1 MIKWETDEIQI
12 IYFED
17 IKGEVKILVKV
28 IAIANQKGGVGKT
41 TTTVNLAACLAQKGR
56 KVLLIDSDP
65 QGNSTSGLGFDKRDI
80 KKCIYDTLIDDV
92 PMKELIIHSSYDNL
106 DVLPAT
112 IQLAGAEIEL
122 VSLMNR
128 EGRLKSSLERV
139 KHDYDYVLIDTPPT
153 LGFLTLN
160 ALVASDMVLIPIQTQ
175 FFALMGLSMI
185 LDLLE
190 LIKTDLGYDIKKR
203 YLLTIFDPR
212 TKMAKEIVAQVKE
225 SLGEDVFKTVIP
237 NNIRLAEAPS
247 YGLPIS
253 IHAPDSPGALAYS
266 NLAKEVMAL

>member
-1 MIKWETDEIQI
+1 MQI
-12 IYFED
+12 
-17 IKGEVKILVKV
+17 
-28 IAIANQKGGVGKT
+28 IAIANQKGGCGKT
-41 TTTVNLAACLAQKGR
+41 TTAVNLAAYLALNGKR
-56 KVLLIDSDP
+56 TLLVDLDP
-65 QGNSTSGLGFDKRDI
+65 QGSSTRHLGLNELDKTMYDVMMRGLDI
-80 KKCIYDTLIDDV
+80 RALIKNTMVSDLDIA
-92 PMKELIIHSSYDNL
+92 PTNNFLGKAELELASKLTARES
-106 DVLPAT
+106 VLRPK
-112 IQLAGAEIEL
+112 L
-122 VSLMNR
+122 R
-128 EGRLKSSLERV
+128 SLEG
-139 KHDYDYVLIDTPPT
+139 YDYVLIDTPPT

-190 LIKTDLGYDIKKR
+190 LIKSDLGYDIKKR
-203 YLLTIFDPR
+203 YLLTLFDPR

-247 YGLPIS
+247 YGLPITL
-253 IHAPDSPGALAYS
+253 HAPDSPGALAYS

>member
-1 MIKWETDEIQI
+1 MQI
-12 IYFED
+12 
-17 IKGEVKILVKV
+17 
-28 IAIANQKGGVGKT
+28 IAIANQKGGCGKT
-41 TTTVNLAACLAQKGR
+41 TTTVNLAAYLALNGKR
-56 KVLLIDSDP
+56 TLLVDLDP
-65 QGNSTSGLGFDKRDI
+65 QGSSTRHLGLNELDKTM
-80 KKCIYDTLIDDV
+80 Y
-92 PMKELIIHSSYDNL
+92 
-106 DVLPAT
+106 DVLMRGLDIRALIKNTMVSDLDIAPTNNFLGKAELE
-112 IQLAGAEIEL
+112 LASKLTA
-122 VSLMNR
+122 R
-128 EGRLKSSLERV
+128 ESVLRPKLRSLEG
-139 KHDYDYVLIDTPPT
+139 YDYVLIDTPPT

>member
-1 MIKWETDEIQI
+1 MQI
-12 IYFED
+12 
-17 IKGEVKILVKV
+17 
-28 IAIANQKGGVGKT
+28 IAIANQKGGCGKT
-41 TTTVNLAACLAQKGR
+41 TTTVNLAAYLALNEKR
-56 KVLLIDSDP
+56 TLLVDLDP
-65 QGNSTSGLGFDKRDI
+65 QGSSTRHLGLNELDKTM
-80 KKCIYDTLIDDV
+80 Y
-92 PMKELIIHSSYDNL
+92 
-106 DVLPAT
+106 DVLMRGLDIRALIKNTMVSDLDIAPTNNFLGKAELE
-112 IQLAGAEIEL
+112 LASKLTA
-122 VSLMNR
+122 R
-128 EGRLKSSLERV
+128 ESVLRPKLRSLEG
-139 KHDYDYVLIDTPPT
+139 YDYVLIDTPPT

>member
-1 MIKWETDEIQI
+1 MQI
-12 IYFED
+12 
-17 IKGEVKILVKV
+17 
-28 IAIANQKGGVGKT
+28 IAIANQKGGCGKT
-41 TTTVNLAACLAQKGR
+41 TTTVNLAAYLALNGNR
-56 KVLLIDSDP
+56 ALLVDLDP
-65 QGNSTSGLGFDKRDI
+65 QGSSTRHLGLNELDKTMYDVLMKGLDIRALIKNTMVSGLDI
-80 KKCIYDTLIDDV
+80 APTNNFLGKA
-92 PMKELIIHSSYDNL
+92 ELELASKLTARES
-106 DVLPAT
+106 VLRPK
-112 IQLAGAEIEL
+112 L
-122 VSLMNR
+122 R
-128 EGRLKSSLERV
+128 SLEG
-139 KHDYDYVLIDTPPT
+139 YDYVLIDTPPT

-203 YLLTIFDPR
+203 YLLTLFDPR

-247 YGLPIS
+247 YGQPIS
-253 IHAPDSPGALAYS
+253 LHAPDSPGALAYS

>member
-1 MIKWETDEIQI
+1 MQI
-12 IYFED
+12 
-17 IKGEVKILVKV
+17 
-28 IAIANQKGGVGKT
+28 IAIANQKGGCGKT
-41 TTTVNLAACLAQKGR
+41 TTAVNLAAYLALNGKR
-56 KVLLIDSDP
+56 TLLVDLDP
-65 QGNSTSGLGFDKRDI
+65 QGSSTRHLGLNELDKTM
-80 KKCIYDTLIDDV
+80 Y
-92 PMKELIIHSSYDNL
+92 
-106 DVLPAT
+106 DVLMRGLDIRALIKNTMVSDLDIAPTNNFLGKAELE
-112 IQLAGAEIEL
+112 LASKLTA
-122 VSLMNR
+122 R
-128 EGRLKSSLERV
+128 ESVLRPKLRSLEG
-139 KHDYDYVLIDTPPT
+139 YDYVLIDTPPT

-160 ALVASDMVLIPIQTQ
+160 ALVATDMVLIPIQTQ

>member
-1 MIKWETDEIQI
+1 MQI
-12 IYFED
+12 
-17 IKGEVKILVKV
+17 
-28 IAIANQKGGVGKT
+28 IAIANQKGGCGKT
-41 TTTVNLAACLAQKGR
+41 TTTVNLAAYLALNGKR
-56 KVLLIDSDP
+56 TLLVDLDP
-65 QGNSTSGLGFDKRDI
+65 QGSSTRHLGLNELDKTMYDVMMKGLDI
-80 KKCIYDTLIDDV
+80 RALIKNTMVSDLDIA
-92 PMKELIIHSSYDNL
+92 PTNNFLGKAELELASKLTARES
-106 DVLPAT
+106 VLRPK
-112 IQLAGAEIEL
+112 L
-122 VSLMNR
+122 R
-128 EGRLKSSLERV
+128 SLEG
-139 KHDYDYVLIDTPPT
+139 YDYVRIDTPPT

-190 LIKTDLGYDIKKR
+190 LIKSDLGYDIKKR
-203 YLLTIFDPR
+203 YLLTLFDPR

-247 YGLPIS
+247 YGLPITL
-253 IHAPDSPGALAYS
+253 HAPDSPGALAYS

>member
-1 MIKWETDEIQI
+1 MQ
-12 IYFED
+12 
-17 IKGEVKILVKV
+17 V
-28 IAIANQKGGVGKT
+28 IAIANQKGGCGKT
-41 TTTVNLAACLAQKGR
+41 TTTVNLAAYLALNGKR
-56 KVLLIDSDP
+56 TLLVDLDP
-65 QGNSTSGLGFDKRDI
+65 QGSSTRHLGLNELDKTMYDVMMRGLDI
-80 KKCIYDTLIDDV
+80 RALIKNTMVSDLDIAPTNNFLGKAELELASKLTARESV
-92 PMKELIIHSSYDNL
+92 LRPML
-106 DVLPAT
+106 
-112 IQLAGAEIEL
+112 
-122 VSLMNR
+122 R
-128 EGRLKSSLERV
+128 SLEG
-139 KHDYDYVLIDTPPT
+139 YDYVLIDTPPT

-190 LIKTDLGYDIKKR
+190 LIKSDLGYDIKKR
-203 YLLTIFDPR
+203 YLLTLFDPR

-247 YGLPIS
+247 YGLPITL
-253 IHAPDSPGALAYS
+253 HAPDSPGALAYS

>member
-1 MIKWETDEIQI
+1 MQI
-12 IYFED
+12 IA
-17 IKGEVKILVKV
+17 V
-28 IAIANQKGGVGKT
+28 ANQKGGCGKT
-41 TTTVNLAACLAQKGR
+41 TTTVNLAAYLALNEK
-56 KVLLIDSDP
+56 KTLLVDLDP
-65 QGNSTSGLGFDKRDI
+65 QGSSTRHLGLNELDKTMYDVLMKGLDI
-80 KKCIYDTLIDDV
+80 KALIKNTMV
-92 PMKELIIHSSYDNL
+92 PGLDIAPTNNFLGKAELELASKLTARES
-106 DVLPAT
+106 VLRPKLRA
-112 IQLAGAEIEL
+112 
-122 VSLMNR
+122 
-128 EGRLKSSLERV
+128 LE
-139 KHDYDYVLIDTPPT
+139 DYDYVLIDTPPT

-190 LIKTDLGYDIKKR
+190 LIKNDLGYDIQKK

-212 TKMAKEIVAQVKE
+212 TKMAKEVVTQVRE

-253 IHAPDSPGALAYS
+253 LHAPDSPGALAYS
-266 NLAKEVMAL
+266 NLAKEVIVL

>member
-1 MIKWETDEIQI
+1 MQ
-12 IYFED
+12 
-17 IKGEVKILVKV
+17 V
-28 IAIANQKGGVGKT
+28 IAIANQKGGCGKT
-41 TTTVNLAACLAQKGR
+41 TTTVNLAAYLALNGKR
-56 KVLLIDSDP
+56 TLLVDLDP
-65 QGNSTSGLGFDKRDI
+65 QGSSTRHLGFNELDKTMYDVLMKGLDI
-80 KKCIYDTLIDDV
+80 KALIKNTMV
-92 PMKELIIHSSYDNL
+92 PSLDIAPTNNFLGKAELELASKLTARES
-106 DVLPAT
+106 VLRPK
-112 IQLAGAEIEL
+112 L
-122 VSLMNR
+122 R
-128 EGRLKSSLERV
+128 SLEG
-139 KHDYDYVLIDTPPT
+139 YDYVLIDTPPT

-203 YLLTIFDPR
+203 YLLTLFDPR

-225 SLGEDVFKTVIP
+225 SLEEDVFKTVIP

-247 YGLPIS
+247 YGLPITL
-253 IHAPDSPGALAYS
+253 HAPDSPGALAYS

>member
-1 MIKWETDEIQI
+1 MQI
-12 IYFED
+12 
-17 IKGEVKILVKV
+17 
-28 IAIANQKGGVGKT
+28 IAIANQKGGCGKT
-41 TTTVNLAACLAQKGR
+41 TTTVNLAAYLALNGK
-56 KVLLIDSDP
+56 KTLLVDLDP
-65 QGNSTSGLGFDKRDI
+65 QGSSTRHLGLNELDKTM
-80 KKCIYDTLIDDV
+80 Y
-92 PMKELIIHSSYDNL
+92 
-106 DVLPAT
+106 DVLMRGLDIRALIKNTMVSDLDIAPTNNFLGKAELE
-112 IQLAGAEIEL
+112 LASKLTA
-122 VSLMNR
+122 R
-128 EGRLKSSLERV
+128 ESVLRPKLRSLEG
-139 KHDYDYVLIDTPPT
+139 YDYVLIDTPPT

>member
-1 MIKWETDEIQI
+1 MQI
-12 IYFED
+12 
-17 IKGEVKILVKV
+17 
-28 IAIANQKGGVGKT
+28 IAIANQKGGCGKT
-41 TTTVNLAACLAQKGR
+41 TTTVNLAAYLALNGK
-56 KVLLIDSDP
+56 KTLLVDLDP
-65 QGNSTSGLGFDKRDI
+65 QGSSTRHLGLNELDKTMYDVLMRGLDIKALIKNTMVSGLDI
-80 KKCIYDTLIDDV
+80 APTNNFLGKA
-92 PMKELIIHSSYDNL
+92 ELELASKLTARES
-106 DVLPAT
+106 VLRPK
-112 IQLAGAEIEL
+112 L
-122 VSLMNR
+122 R
-128 EGRLKSSLERV
+128 SLEG
-139 KHDYDYVLIDTPPT
+139 YDYVLIDTPPT

-203 YLLTIFDPR
+203 YLLTLFDPR

-253 IHAPDSPGALAYS
+253 LHAPDSPGALAYS

>member
-1 MIKWETDEIQI
+1 MQI
-12 IYFED
+12 
-17 IKGEVKILVKV
+17 
-28 IAIANQKGGVGKT
+28 IAIANQKGGCGKT
-41 TTTVNLAACLAQKGR
+41 TTTVNLAAYLALNEKR
-56 KVLLIDSDP
+56 ILLVDLDP
-65 QGNSTSGLGFDKRDI
+65 QGSSTRHLGLNELDKTMYDVLMRGLDIRALIKNTMVSGLDI
-80 KKCIYDTLIDDV
+80 APTNNFLGKA
-92 PMKELIIHSSYDNL
+92 ELELASKLTARES
-106 DVLPAT
+106 VLRPK
-112 IQLAGAEIEL
+112 L
-122 VSLMNR
+122 R
-128 EGRLKSSLERV
+128 SLEG
-139 KHDYDYVLIDTPPT
+139 YDYVLIDTPPT

-203 YLLTIFDPR
+203 YLLTLFDPR

>member
-1 MIKWETDEIQI
+1 MQI
-12 IYFED
+12 
-17 IKGEVKILVKV
+17 
-28 IAIANQKGGVGKT
+28 IAIANQKGGCGKT
-41 TTTVNLAACLAQKGR
+41 TTTVNLAAYLALNGKR
-56 KVLLIDSDP
+56 TLLVDLDP
-65 QGNSTSGLGFDKRDI
+65 QGSSTRHLGLNELDKTMYDVLMRGLDIRALIKNTMVSGLDI
-80 KKCIYDTLIDDV
+80 APTNNFLGKA
-92 PMKELIIHSSYDNL
+92 ELELASKLTARES
-106 DVLPAT
+106 VLRPKLRA
-112 IQLAGAEIEL
+112 L
-122 VSLMNR
+122 
-128 EGRLKSSLERV
+128 
-139 KHDYDYVLIDTPPT
+139 DYDYVLIDTPPT

-190 LIKTDLGYDIKKR
+190 LIKNDLGYDIQKK
-203 YLLTIFDPR
+203 YLLTLFDPR

-253 IHAPDSPGALAYS
+253 IHAPDSHGALAYS
-266 NLAKEVMAL
+266 NLAKEVIAL